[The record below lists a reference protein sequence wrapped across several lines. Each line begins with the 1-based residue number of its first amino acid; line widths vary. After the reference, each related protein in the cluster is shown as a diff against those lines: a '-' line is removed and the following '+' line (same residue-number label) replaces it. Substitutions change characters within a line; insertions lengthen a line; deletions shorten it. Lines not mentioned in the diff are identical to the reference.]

1 MFILML
7 FTEHKMNIYEDSV
20 HASLEWRW
28 MQVINDRICMWKIP
42 LMKVQVVGIFSEYIK
57 G

>member
-1 MFILML
+1 ML

>member
-1 MFILML
+1 ML

-20 HASLEWRW
+20 HASLEWCW
-28 MQVINDRICMWKIP
+28 MQVIIDRICMWKIP
-42 LMKVQVVGIFSEYIK
+42 LMNVQAVGKFSEYEK